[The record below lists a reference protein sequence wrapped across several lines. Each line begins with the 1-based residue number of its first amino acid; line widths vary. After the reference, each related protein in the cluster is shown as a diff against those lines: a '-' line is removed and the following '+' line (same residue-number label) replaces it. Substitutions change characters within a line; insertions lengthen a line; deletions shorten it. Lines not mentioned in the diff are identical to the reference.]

1 MIVEDLTLI
10 KTIGKG
16 AFGEVYLTSKS
27 GSAEKFATKKVK
39 KSVVMSDKVKKYF
52 NNELLI
58 LKQVNHPN
66 IIKLHEIKQTL
77 DRKSVV

>member
-39 KSVVMSDKVKKYF
+39 KSVVMSDKVKKS
-52 NNELLI
+52 
-58 LKQVNHPN
+58 
-66 IIKLHEIKQTL
+66 TT
-77 DRKSVV
+77 SS